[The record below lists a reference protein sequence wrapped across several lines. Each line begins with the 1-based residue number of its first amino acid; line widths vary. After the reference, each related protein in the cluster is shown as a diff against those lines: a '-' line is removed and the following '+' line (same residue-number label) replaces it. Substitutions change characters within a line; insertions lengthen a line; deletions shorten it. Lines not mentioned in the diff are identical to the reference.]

1 MSHPIIT
8 AAEAACALG
17 DTLDSSLANWQAGH
31 SGLTLQEGLLAGR
44 IADRKLLKGRRYGAA
59 SNLAVQVARRA
70 IAQAGWTEEDTR
82 KSWLFAASS
91 RGNAAEL
98 LRTNTWRRPSK
109 RFSASNTL
117 HSEIAAAVSIVLAIP
132 AFIGAVIAERGP
144 LDFLAYLDAL
154 DALGRPGVTREL
166 LRSAAETTARAMAR
180 VDLLVVLPLTPADD
194 IRVPADEDPALR
206 EAMDSSLREFAD
218 DPELTAGARVV
229 EIVGAPETRRRLLDA
244 VLD

>member
-1 MSHPIIT
+1 MRIVVSGTH
-8 AAEAACALG
+8 ASG
-17 DTLDSSLANWQAGH
+17 KSTL
-31 SGLTLQEGLLAGR
+31 
-44 IADRKLLKGRRYGAA
+44 IADFAAAHPGYRMLPDPFELLDEAEDAGAA
-59 SNLAVQVARRA
+59 SFVAQLRLSSARLARLPPGA
-70 IAQAGWTEEDTR
+70 
-82 KSWLFAASS
+82 
-91 RGNAAEL
+91 
-98 LRTNTWRRPSK
+98 
-109 RFSASNTL
+109 
-117 HSEIAAAVSIVLAIP
+117 
-132 AFIGAVIAERGP
+132 AVIAERGP